1 MSKNRDYYSILQV
14 NRSATDAEIEAAY
27 KRLAKLYDP
36 AISRKPRAPARW
48 AEISEAYETLSD
60 RQRRMAYDRR
70 RSRLR
75 SGAPTGPQI
84 DLPPWVSSPY
94 TLTAAAIGLVVVA
107 LVGLVLASVLG
118 GDDEPA
124 AVSQPTF
131 TIGATPGTPTA
142 TPEGQTP
149 RPTPPP
155 GPPEI
160 GGETVT
166 TPSGLQYI
174 DIQPGTGATPQTGQT
189 VVAEYAGWLQADGT
203 LFDSSFNPN
212 RTPFEFQL
220 GTGGVIPAW
229 DEGFSTMQVGGKRR
243 LIAPPALA
251 YGAPGQGSIPPDAT
265 LIFDVELLEVR

>member
-1 MSKNRDYYSILQV
+1 VAKDRDYYSILQV
-14 NRSATDAEIEAAY
+14 NRSAGDAEIEAAY
-27 KRLAKLYDP
+27 NRLARLYDP

-60 RQRRMAYDRR
+60 RQRRMAYDRKLA
-70 RSRLR
+70 RSR
-75 SGAPTGPQI
+75 GGMAAGPEI
-84 DLPPWVSSPY
+84 NLPPFLTSPY

-107 LVGLVLASVLG
+107 LVGLVLASVLS

-124 AVSQPTF
+124 AVTQPTI
-131 TIGATPGTPTA
+131 TIGGTPTA

-155 GPPEI
+155 GPPEL
-160 GGETVT
+160 GGETIT

-174 DIQPGTGATPQTGQT
+174 DIQPGTGATPQAGQT

-203 LFDSSFNPN
+203 LFDSSFNPD

-243 LIAPPALA
+243 LIAPPTLA
-251 YGAPGQGSIPPDAT
+251 YGETGQGSIPPNAT

>member
-1 MSKNRDYYSILQV
+1 VATNRDYYSVLQV
-14 NRSATDAEIEAAY
+14 NRSAGDAEIEAAY

-60 RQRRMAYDRR
+60 RQKRMAYDRR
-70 RSRLR
+70 LSRTRS
-75 SGAPTGPQI
+75 SAAAGPQI
-84 DLPPWVSSPY
+84 DLPPFLTGPY
-94 TLTAAAIGLVVVA
+94 ALVAAAIGLIVVA
-107 LVGLVLASVLG
+107 LVGLVLASVLS

-124 AVSQPTF
+124 VVTQPTI
-131 TIGATPGTPTA
+131 TIGGSPSP

-155 GPPEI
+155 GPPEVS
-160 GGETVT
+160 GETIT

-174 DIQPGTGATPQTGQT
+174 DIQPGTGATPTAGQT
-189 VVAEYAGWLQADGT
+189 VVAEYAGWLQSDGT
-203 LFDSSFNPN
+203 LFDSSYNPD
-212 RTPFEFQL
+212 RSPFEFQL

-243 LIAPPALA
+243 LIAPPELA
-251 YGAPGQGSIPPDAT
+251 YGADGQGTIPPNAT